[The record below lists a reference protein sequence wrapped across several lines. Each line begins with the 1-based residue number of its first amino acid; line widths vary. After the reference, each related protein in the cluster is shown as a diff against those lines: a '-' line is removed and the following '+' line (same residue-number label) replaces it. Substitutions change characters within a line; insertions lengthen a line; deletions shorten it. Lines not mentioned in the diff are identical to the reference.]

1 MTWLGC
7 LMTSFGGLG
16 IIEGI
21 RCCNKLKNSFR
32 WIYSV
37 KIFDI
42 FRANEDQLNAFI
54 VISIL
59 LFCIGL
65 VLIVLGIVKNK
76 NQKKLNTISNLNQKN
91 YCSHCNITVNSDNS
105 KCPNCGNELK

>member
-59 LFCIGL
+59 LFCIGI

-76 NQKKLNTISNLNQKN
+76 NKKSLILFLT
-91 YCSHCNITVNSDNS
+91 
-105 KCPNCGNELK
+105 